1 MKLHIVLCTDS
12 NYVMPARV
20 AISSVCVSNQGTEV
34 LFHIVTDEQSKS
46 EVEILRQETEKW
58 KQRICFYV
66 VDSGKCS
73 SLPYGRFGQPTHASM
88 ASYYRLFLAS
98 LLPSD
103 VDKLLY
109 IDCDMIVRHPLDS
122 LWQTDMNGYAIAGV
136 DDMSNMDADKYN
148 TLKYYPAEGY
158 FNAGMLLINLKYWR
172 ENYLE
177 NEFLDFARTYPER
190 IVFHDQD
197 ILNYVLRDRKL
208 RLPFTY
214 NVQDGFLYD
223 TIHFIMWPFEDEFNE
238 AITDPCIVH
247 YSIRFK
253 PWHKDCL
260 HPWRDEY
267 LKYVKLA
274 GLDIDSF
281 PQRKEH
287 LNLYQRLRPLLVK
300 FGFLSPLLS
309 FSSKIKSLS

>member
-1 MKLHIVLCTDS
+1 MDVVLCTDA
-12 NYVMPARV
+12 NYVQPSEV
-20 AISSVCVSNQGTEV
+20 AICSICYNNEMDIT
-34 LFHIVTDEQSKS
+34 FHIVTDALSRKK
-46 EVEILRQETEKW
+46 VEELRPVIKKW
-58 KQRICFYV
+58 DQKVEFYT
-66 VDSGKCS
+66 VDDKKCS
-73 SLPYGRFGQPTHASM
+73 YLPYGRSDQPTHASM

-98 LLPSD
+98 LLPAD

-109 IDCDMIVRHPLDS
+109 LDCDMIVRHSLAD
-122 LWQTDMNGYAIAGV
+122 LWQTDMRECAIAGV
-136 DDMSNMDADKYN
+136 DDMSSMDADKYN

-172 ENYLE
+172 DNNLE
-177 NEFLDFARTYPER
+177 SEFLEFARMYPER

-197 ILNYVLRDRKL
+197 ILNFVLRDRKL

-223 TIHFIMWPFEDEFNE
+223 TIHFLMWPYEEEYQE

-253 PWHKDCL
+253 PWHKDCM
-260 HPWRDEY
+260 HPWKDEY
-267 LKYVKLA
+267 LKYLKLA
-274 GLDIDSF
+274 GLNVDSF
-281 PQRKEH
+281 PQRKEN

-300 FGFLSPLLS
+300 CGFLSPLLS
-309 FSSKIKSLS
+309 FSSKIKPL